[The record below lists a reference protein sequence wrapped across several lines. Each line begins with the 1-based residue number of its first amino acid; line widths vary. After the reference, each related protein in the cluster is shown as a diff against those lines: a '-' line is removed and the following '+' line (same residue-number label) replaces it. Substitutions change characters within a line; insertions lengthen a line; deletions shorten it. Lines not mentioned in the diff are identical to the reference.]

1 MSQGLLLRSVSQK
14 AEVTDAHEAIGQDV
28 KQKAADK
35 LLGIKR
41 HDLFSISV
49 FSISIAQDDFPFST
63 RAIFARFLG
72 EIAVKDS
79 TNCLA
84 KVRC

>member
-1 MSQGLLLRSVSQK
+1 LSQGLLLGSVSQK

-41 HDLFSISV
+41 HDLFSIPV
-49 FSISIAQDDFPFST
+49 FSISIAQDDFSVFDLEDT
-63 RAIFARFLG
+63 VIG
-72 EIAVKDS
+72 
-79 TNCLA
+79 
-84 KVRC
+84 